1 MNKKAILAKSI
12 SYYQRL
18 GINKET
24 AVWEDGMRSTGG
36 RRTYEW
42 WYFDA
47 EYSDGTKVVVI
58 FYTKN
63 GFNVRGLANPTAS
76 LEITFPNGKRISK
89 HVSEGKGQKIRASKE
104 KCDVKI
110 SQSSIKYYE
119 GNYLIH
125 FIEGDVEYSCTMK
138 PKLPMWRPG
147 TGHWYYGE
155 NQEHYF
161 AWIVAQPSADI
172 SATLKACGETFEL
185 NGNGY
190 HDHNWGNIH
199 MRKLMN
205 HWYWCRANIGP
216 YTIIACDII
225 TEKKY
230 DYTRLPV
237 MMVAKDGIIL
247 EDNEEKTVIKRLKT
261 EYHPITKKFIDNNL
275 MFIHQEDNG
284 TKYQIEFKREHD
296 ILAFNMLDRMGIA
309 PIKNCIAKAMGINPT
324 YIRCIGEVKL
334 TVEENGNKEVFEKE
348 GLWEQMFFGS
358 NKDAIIK
365 NIR

>member
-1 MNKKAILAKSI
+1 MNEKAVLGKSI

-18 GINKET
+18 GINKKP
-24 AVWEDGMRSTGG
+24 AIWEDGMRSTGCRG
-36 RRTYEW
+36 TYEW

-47 EYSDGTKVVVI
+47 EYSDGTKIVVI

-63 GFNVRGLANPTAS
+63 GFDVRGLANPTAS
-76 LEITFPNGKRISK
+76 LEITYQNGKKILK
-89 HVSEGKGQKIRASKE
+89 HISEGKGQKIRASKE
-104 KCDVKI
+104 VCDVSI
-110 SQSSIKYYE
+110 GQNSIKYSK

-125 FIEGDVEYSCTMK
+125 FIDGDVEYNCTMK

-155 NQEHYF
+155 KQEYYF

-172 SATLKACGETFEL
+172 SATLNVKGKIFEL
-185 NGNGY
+185 KGKGY

-237 MMVAKDGIIL
+237 IMIAKDGIIL
-247 EDNEEKTVIKRLKT
+247 EDNEEKTVIKRLNT

-275 MFIHQEDNG
+275 MFIHEGDNEI
-284 TKYQIEFKREHD
+284 KYQVEFKREYD
-296 ILAFNMLDRMGIA
+296 ILAFNMIDRWGIA
-309 PIKNCIAKAMGINPT
+309 PIRNAIAKALGINPK
-324 YIRCIGEVKL
+324 IGRAHV
-334 TVEENGNKEVFEKE
+334 
-348 GLWEQMFFGS
+348 
-358 NKDAIIK
+358 
-365 NIR
+365 

>member
-1 MNKKAILAKSI
+1 MNKKAFLAKSI
-12 SYYQRL
+12 NYYQQL
-18 GINKET
+18 GINKKI
-24 AVWEDGMRSTGG
+24 AIWEDGMRSTGG
-36 RRTYEW
+36 RGTYEW

-47 EYSDGTKVVVI
+47 QYSDGTKVVVI

-63 GFNVRGLANPTAS
+63 GFDVRCLANPTAS

-89 HVSEGKGQKIRASKE
+89 EISEGKGQKIRASRE
-104 KCDVKI
+104 QCDVKI
-110 SQSSIKYYE
+110 GQSSIKYCD

-125 FIEGDVEYSCTMK
+125 FIDGDVEYACTMK

-161 AWIVAQPSADI
+161 AWIVPQPSADI
-172 SATLKACGETFEL
+172 SATLKAFGETFEL

-190 HDHNWGNIH
+190 HDHNWGNTH

-205 HWYWCRANIGP
+205 HWYWCRVNIGP

-237 MMVAKDGIIL
+237 IMIAKDEIIL
-247 EDNEEKTVIKRLKT
+247 DDNEEKTVVKRLST

-275 MFIHQEDNG
+275 MFIHQVDNG
-284 TKYQIEFKREHD
+284 ANYQIEFKREID
-296 ILAFNMLDRMGIA
+296 ILAFNMLDRMGIS
-309 PIKNCIAKAMGINPT
+309 PIKNSIVKAMGINPT

-334 TVEENGNKEVFEKE
+334 TVEENGKKEVFETE

-358 NKDAIIK
+358 NKDAIIG
-365 NIR
+365 N

>member
-1 MNKKAILAKSI
+1 MSEKAILGKSI

-18 GINKET
+18 GINKEVE
-24 AVWEDGMRSTGG
+24 AWEDGMRSTGG
-36 RRTYEW
+36 RGTYEW

-47 EYSDGTKVVVI
+47 EYLDGTKVVVI

-63 GFNVRGLANPTAS
+63 GFDVRGLANPTAS
-76 LEITFPNGKRISK
+76 LEITFPNGKKILKRI
-89 HVSEGKGQKIRASKE
+89 SEGKGQKIRASRE
-104 KCDVKI
+104 VCDLLI
-110 SQSSIKYYE
+110 CQSSIKYSK

-125 FIEGDVEYSCTMK
+125 FIDGDVEYTCTMK

-155 NQEHYF
+155 KQEYYF

-172 SATLKACGETFEL
+172 SATLKIKGEKFEL
-185 NGNGY
+185 NGYGY

-199 MRKLMN
+199 MRKIMN

-237 MMVAKDGIIL
+237 MMIAKDGIIL
-247 EDNEEKTVIKRLKT
+247 DDNEEKTVIKRLNTK
-261 EYHPITKKFIDNNL
+261 YHSITKKFIDNNL
-275 MFIHQEDNG
+275 IFIHQVDNEI
-284 TKYQIEFKREHD
+284 KYQVEFKREDD
-296 ILAFNMLDRMGIA
+296 ILAFNMLDRLGIA
-309 PIKNCIAKAMGINPT
+309 PIRNFIAKALGVNPT

-334 TVEENGNKEVFEKE
+334 TVEKNGNIEAFQNE

-358 NKDAIIK
+358 NKDAIIE
-365 NIR
+365 N